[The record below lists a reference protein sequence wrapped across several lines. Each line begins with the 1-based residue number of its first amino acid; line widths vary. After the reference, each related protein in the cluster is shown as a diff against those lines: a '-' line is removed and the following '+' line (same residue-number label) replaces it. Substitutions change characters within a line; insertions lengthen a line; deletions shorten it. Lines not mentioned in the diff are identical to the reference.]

1 MNATAIH
8 PIRTEEDYRAALARI
23 REIFHASDDS
33 PEADE
38 LEVLTILVH
47 DHERRTIS
55 IDPSDP
61 VEEIRFTMD
70 RLNLR
75 PRDQSRTW
83 GPAPEWPR
91 SLVLVGR

>member
-8 PIRTEEDYRAALARI
+8 PIRTEDDYRAGLARI
-23 REIFHASDDS
+23 REIFHALDDS

-38 LEVLTILVH
+38 LEVLTILVL

-55 IDPSDP
+55 LGPSDP
-61 VEEIRFTMD
+61 VEAIRFTMD

-75 PRDQSRTW
+75 PRDLIPYLGSV
-83 GPAPEWPR
+83 PEWPK
-91 SLVLVGR
+91 SSVVAGP